1 MASQSAARIV
11 FRSATST
18 ARRSHPSSL
27 RNAARTFCTNPRVSE
42 WRRHLRTPILQY
54 ILPAPRNFQTSSRYN
69 GILGEDSE
77 PTKTEE
83 SEVQKPTQ
91 RTEIELA
98 DFHRLSDYFME
109 DLQRKLEQRQE
120 EKGDLD
126 VEYSVRCSH
135 GSDSSATLTLLCVGW
150 RTKH

>member
-1 MASQSAARIV
+1 MALQSAARTV

-18 ARRSHPSSL
+18 ARRFHPSSI
-27 RNAARTFCTNPRVSE
+27 RTAARTFYTNTRVSE
-42 WRRHLRTPILQY
+42 WKRHLRTPILLY
-54 ILPAPRNFQTSSRYN
+54 SLPAPRNFKTSSRCN
-69 GILGEDSE
+69 GILGEDRE

-83 SEVQKPTQ
+83 SDVQKPTQ

-126 VEYSVRCSH
+126 VEYSVRSSLR
-135 GSDSSATLTLLCVGW
+135 SDSSATLT
-150 RTKH
+150 